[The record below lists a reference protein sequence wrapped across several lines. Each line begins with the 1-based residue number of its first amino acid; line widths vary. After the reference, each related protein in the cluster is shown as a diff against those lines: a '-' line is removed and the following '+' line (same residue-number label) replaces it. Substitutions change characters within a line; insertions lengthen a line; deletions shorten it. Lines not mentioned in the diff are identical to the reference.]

1 MPHPLFETVRQRFHR
16 ACGYCGV
23 TETAVGGEL
32 TLDHYQ
38 PRAAGGGDDQD
49 NLVYACVRCN
59 QYKGDFWPDDDGL
72 ARGRR
77 VLHPGI
83 DDILLHAVEDENT
96 GYVQGLTSTGVFHI
110 TLLHLNRPPLVEH
123 RLAGR
128 LQNFRLAP
136 ASGVLTMPSNRV
148 TRTPSLVGLAGA
160 SLAKVNST
168 FGGTVYTLPSTVA
181 LV

>member
-32 TLDHYQ
+32 TLDHYR

-72 ARGRR
+72 AQGRR
-77 VLHPGI
+77 ILHSGI

-110 TLLHLNRPPLVEH
+110 ALLHLNRPQLVEH

-128 LQNFRLAP
+128 LQKIFEEKIRLLEQQNAELEKTIL
-136 ASGVLTMPSNRV
+136 AQERHLDVLKAQS
-148 TRTPSLVGLAGA
+148 AGRRP
-160 SLAKVNST
+160 
-168 FGGTVYTLPSTVA
+168 LPKN
-181 LV
+181 